1 MQYDWIEIHFRTK
14 ENQPRMV
21 IIDRDSQVGL
31 IRLEDV
37 VADAPP
43 RVPVARGLHIVGGNV
58 ALDDGPGVCY
68 HTPTGLVC
76 W

>member
-14 ENQPRMV
+14 ENEPRMV

-37 VADAPP
+37 VADTPP
-43 RVPVARGLHIVGGNV
+43 RVPVARGLHIVGAV
-58 ALDDGPGVCY
+58 APEDGPLVCY
-68 HTPTGLVC
+68 KTPTGLVC